1 MTATTTTAVIS
12 LALNVAGRFEASS
25 PFDQVVNTADYYTVQ
40 ALRNFH
46 EMEANKVDIYTLV
59 FAPVGVSIDD
69 YPTVLSRAKT
79 AGATVAV
86 LMDNTN
92 SPVYVVTSYLTSF
105 PLIDGVSYER
115 MCIIADCGSV
125 PATMSTTLA
134 QAVEHFGQYLLD
146 VMGVTSTVN
155 LGTIPTIGYVTA
167 DQATAYETTRL
178 SLIKD
183 GTSDLAQIRTLNA
196 TTATQTTYI
205 AQLEAQIALLSATPA
220 VVTPVTPT
228 V

>member
-86 LMDNTN
+86 SD
-92 SPVYVVTSYLTSF
+92 
-105 PLIDGVSYER
+105 DVS
-115 MCIIADCGSV
+115 
-125 PATMSTTLA
+125 
-134 QAVEHFGQYLLD
+134 
-146 VMGVTSTVN
+146 
-155 LGTIPTIGYVTA
+155 GYA
-167 DQATAYETTRL
+167 FA
-178 SLIKD
+178 
-183 GTSDLAQIRTLNA
+183 
-196 TTATQTTYI
+196 
-205 AQLEAQIALLSATPA
+205 
-220 VVTPVTPT
+220 
-228 V
+228 